1 MIFQIEFFVNTLV
14 YGAALG
20 SVLALLAVGY
30 SLVYGVGGIINLAHG
45 AFYILS
51 GFIVFWFYDAGIVPY
66 SVAIILAL
74 LIVPTIAAISYI
86 FLIKP
91 TQEHEVGVL
100 IITFSLAF
108 LIERSI
114 VLYEGAQ
121 SIGEIQDRS
130 FPPIVSGQ
138 IEFLGTGINSQY
150 ILIMIIA
157 ALVISALIIFIKKSK
172 VGKSIRAVSQD
183 KEAAQLMGINVNF
196 IIMLTI
202 VLSAFLAGIA
212 SVLYV
217 PMIPIL
223 PTDSWDYLLMS
234 MSVVILGG
242 LGSLQGSVIG
252 AFIISYTRFIT
263 FYYID
268 IQYQLAYSGV
278 IHLAVIVVMLIVRPR
293 GILGKKQRT

>member
-1 MIFQIEFFVNTLV
+1 MFFQAEFFVDTLV

-20 SVLALLAVGY
+20 SVLALLALGY

-45 AFYILS
+45 AFYILT
-51 GFIVFWFYDAGIVPY
+51 GYIVFWAYDTGIVPY
-66 SVAIILAL
+66 PIAIILGL

-86 FLIKP
+86 ALIKP

-100 IITFSLAF
+100 IITFSLGF

-114 VLYEGAQ
+114 VLYEGMQLA
-121 SIGEIQDRS
+121 EIQDRS
-130 FPPIVSGQ
+130 FPPILPDLIDV
-138 IEFLGTGINSQY
+138 LGTPIISQY
-150 ILIMIIA
+150 ILIMIVA
-157 ALVISALIIFIKKSK
+157 VVIISCLIIFIKKSK
-172 VGKSIRAVSQD
+172 LGKSIRAVSQD
-183 KEAAQLMGINVNF
+183 KEAAQLMGINVNLILMF
-196 IIMLTI
+196 TI

-212 SVLYV
+212 AVLYV
-217 PMIPIL
+217 PVIPIL
-223 PTDSWDYLLMS
+223 PTSGWEYLLMS

-242 LGSLQGSVIG
+242 LGSLPGSVIG
-252 AFIISYTRFIT
+252 AFVISYARFIT

-278 IHLAVIVVMLIVRPR
+278 IHLVVIVIMLIVRPR